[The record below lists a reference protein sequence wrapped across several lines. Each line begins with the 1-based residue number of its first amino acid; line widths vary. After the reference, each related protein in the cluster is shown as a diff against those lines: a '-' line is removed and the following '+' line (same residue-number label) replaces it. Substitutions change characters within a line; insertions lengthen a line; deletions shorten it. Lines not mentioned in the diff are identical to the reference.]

1 MTPLHLSILVAMAKN
16 RVIGRNNRLP
26 WHLPADLKHFK
37 FLTMGQTIVM
47 GRKTYESIGKPLPG
61 RANVIITRQADYEV
75 PGAMVVHS
83 LEDALLICEETSTGH
98 SENFIIG
105 GEKLYRQAL
114 KICQRM
120 YITEIQRDFKGD
132 VFFPEFD
139 RTEWEE
145 TQRDKHIAENEDNLE
160 YHFVVLERKSSTV

>member
-26 WHLPADLKHFK
+26 WHLTADLKHFK

-83 LEDALLICEETSTGH
+83 LEDALLICEETSNGH

-120 YITEIQRDFKGD
+120 YITEIQRDFDGD

-139 RTEWEE
+139 RSEWEE
-145 TQRDKHIAENEDNLE
+145 TQRDKHIAENEGGLE
-160 YHFVVLERKSSTV
+160 YHFVVLQRKSSAV